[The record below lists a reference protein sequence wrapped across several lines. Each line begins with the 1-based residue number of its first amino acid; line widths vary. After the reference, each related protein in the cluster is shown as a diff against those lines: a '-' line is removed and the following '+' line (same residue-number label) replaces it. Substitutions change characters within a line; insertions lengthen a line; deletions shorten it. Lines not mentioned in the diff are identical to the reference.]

1 MSVTVVKNNII
12 MTRGDTLKIKINIT
26 DSAGEPYTPVEGDT
40 IRFAAKKEYSD
51 ESPCILKDI
60 PYDTCILH
68 LEPADTKELEQP
80 CDYLYDIE
88 ITLNDGT
95 VDTFINGKLK
105 IKEEVH

>member
-1 MSVTVVKNNII
+1 MSVTVVKNTII

-26 DSAGEPYTPVEGDT
+26 DSAGEPYIPVEGDT
-40 IRFAAKKEYSD
+40 IRFAAKENYDD
-51 ESPCILKDI
+51 ELPCILKDI

-68 LEPADTKELEQP
+68 LEPADTKDLKQP
-80 CDYLYDIE
+80 CSYFYDIE

-95 VDTFINGKLK
+95 VDTFITGKLN